1 MKLNQLAFRN
11 IFRRKRRTLITA
23 SSVAFGVLLSVTFTG
38 TGDYTY
44 THMIDAGA
52 KMGMGHVTIE
62 PVGYQNKPTLNKKL
76 QHIDT
81 ILHQVRQLNH
91 VTDAV
96 PRIMGQAMFAS
107 ANKSIGG
114 VFIAINPDI
123 EHANNN
129 LFIQS
134 MTKGKVFDAHNKRG
148 IVVGH
153 KLAHKLRLKLGK
165 KLVYTTTDA
174 SGEIISRIA
183 RVTGIFNT
191 GVDTLDTNMVLL
203 PLAATQRALGYSK
216 HEASLIAVLIH
227 DQRKADEV
235 RDNIASLISTQGY
248 DVLSWHEAQP
258 DLAGMIA
265 MDKSMNY
272 ISQFLIGL
280 IIAAGILNTMLMSVL
295 ERKHEFGMMMAVG
308 LSPQTLFKLVMV
320 ESFWLALM
328 GLILGILITAPWFY
342 FLYYHG
348 IDLSS
353 GFGDD
358 FTYGGVLIDPVFKA
372 RLFPESIAFI
382 LGSVFTLAMLAGAYP
397 AWKAGRTPPI
407 ESLKTI

>member
-1 MKLNQLAFRN
+1 VKLNQLAFRN

-52 KMGMGHVTIE
+52 KMGMGHVTVE
-62 PVGYQNKPTLNKKL
+62 PVGYQNSPTLDKKL
-76 QHIDT
+76 QHIDKMLDE
-81 ILHQVRQLNH
+81 IRSLENVSE
-91 VTDAV
+91 AV

-114 VFIAINPDI
+114 VFIAVDPNI
-123 EHANNN
+123 ENAKNN

-134 MTKGKVFDAHNKRG
+134 LSEGKLFSASSKHG
-148 IVVGH
+148 IVVGY

-183 RVTGIFNT
+183 RVKGMFKT
-191 GVDTLDTNMVLL
+191 GVDTIDSSMVLL
-203 PLAATQRALGYSK
+203 PLAATQQALGYSNNQ
-216 HEASLIAVLIH
+216 ASFIAILLH
-227 DQRKADEV
+227 DQRHANEM
-235 RDNIASLISTQGY
+235 RDKIASLNSTQNA

-258 DLAGMIA
+258 DLAGVIA

-272 ISQFLIGL
+272 ISQFLVGL

-308 LSPQTLFKLVMV
+308 LSPQALFKLVMV
-320 ESFWLALM
+320 ESFWLALL
-328 GLILGILITAPWFY
+328 GLMLGIVITAPWFY

-358 FTYGGVLIDPVFKA
+358 FTYGGVLIDPLFKA
-372 RLFPESIAFI
+372 RLFPESIMFI

>member
-1 MKLNQLAFRN
+1 MNLNQLAFRN

-52 KMGMGHVTIE
+52 KMGMGHVTVE
-62 PVGYQNKPTLNKKL
+62 PVGYQNSPTLNKKL
-76 QHIDT
+76 QHIDKMLDE
-81 ILHQVRQLNH
+81 IRGLDNVSG
-91 VTDAV
+91 AV

-114 VFIAINPDI
+114 VFIAVNPNI
-123 EHANNN
+123 EHAKNN

-134 MTKGKVFDAHNKRG
+134 LSEGKLFSANSKHG
-148 IVVGH
+148 IVVGY

-183 RVTGIFNT
+183 RVKGMFKT
-191 GVDTLDTNMVLL
+191 GVDTIDASMVLL
-203 PLAATQRALGYSK
+203 PLAATQQALGYSSNQ
-216 HEASLIAVLIH
+216 ASLIAVLIH
-227 DQRKADEV
+227 DQRKADDM
-235 RDNIASLISTQGY
+235 RDKIASLHSTQNY
-248 DVLSWHEAQP
+248 EVLSWHEAQP
-258 DLAGMIA
+258 DLAGVIA

-272 ISQFLIGL
+272 ISQFLVGL

-308 LSPQTLFKLVMV
+308 LSPQALFKLVMV
-320 ESFWLALM
+320 ESFWLALL
-328 GLILGILITAPWFY
+328 GLILGIVITAPWFY

-358 FTYGGVLIDPVFKA
+358 FTYGGVLIDPLFKA
-372 RLFPESIAFI
+372 RLFPESIVFI
-382 LGSVFTLAMLAGAYP
+382 LGSVFSLAMLAGAYP

>member
-62 PVGYQNKPTLNKKL
+62 PPGYQNSPTLDKKL

-81 ILHQVRQLNH
+81 ILDDIHNLKNISG
-91 VTDAV
+91 AV

-114 VFIAINPDI
+114 VFIAINPNI
-123 EHANNN
+123 ENAKNN

-134 MTKGKVFDAHNKRG
+134 LIKGKVFNANSKHG
-148 IVVGH
+148 IVVGY

-183 RVTGIFNT
+183 RVSGMFKT
-191 GVDTLDTNMVLL
+191 GVDTLDSNMVLL
-203 PLAATQRALGYSK
+203 PLAATQQALGYNSNQ
-216 HEASLIAVLIH
+216 ASLIAVLIH

-235 RDNIASLISTQGY
+235 RDNIASLNSTQNY

-258 DLAGMIA
+258 DLAGVIA

-272 ISQFLIGL
+272 ISQFLVGL

-308 LSPQTLFKLVMV
+308 LSPLALFKLVMV
-320 ESFWLALM
+320 ESFWLALI
-328 GLILGILITAPWFY
+328 GLVLGILITAPWFY

-358 FTYGGVLIDPVFKA
+358 FTYGGVLIDPLFKA
-372 RLFPESIAFI
+372 RLFPESILFI

-397 AWKAGRTPPI
+397 AWKAGKTPPI
-407 ESLKTI
+407 ESLKNI

>member
-1 MKLNQLAFRN
+1 MNLNQLAFRN

-52 KMGMGHVTIE
+52 KMGMGHVTVE
-62 PVGYQNKPTLNKKL
+62 PVGYQNSPTLNKKL
-76 QHIDT
+76 QHIDKMLDE
-81 ILHQVRQLNH
+81 IRGLDNVSG
-91 VTDAV
+91 AV

-114 VFIAINPDI
+114 VFIAVNPNI
-123 EHANNN
+123 EHAKNN

-134 MTKGKVFDAHNKRG
+134 LSEGKLFNANSKHG
-148 IVVGH
+148 IVVGY

-183 RVTGIFNT
+183 RVKGMFKT
-191 GVDTLDTNMVLL
+191 GVDTIDASMVLL
-203 PLAATQRALGYSK
+203 PLAATQQALGYSSNQ
-216 HEASLIAVLIH
+216 ASLIAVLIH
-227 DQRKADEV
+227 DQRKADDM
-235 RDNIASLISTQGY
+235 RDKIASLHSTQNY
-248 DVLSWHEAQP
+248 EVLSWHEAQP
-258 DLAGMIA
+258 DLAGVIA

-272 ISQFLIGL
+272 ISQFLVGL

-308 LSPQTLFKLVMV
+308 LSPQALFKLVMV
-320 ESFWLALM
+320 ESFWLALL
-328 GLILGILITAPWFY
+328 GLILGIVITAPWFY

-358 FTYGGVLIDPVFKA
+358 FTYGGVLIDPLFKA
-372 RLFPESIAFI
+372 RLFPESIVFI
-382 LGSVFTLAMLAGAYP
+382 LGSVFSLAMLAGAYP

>member
-1 MKLNQLAFRN
+1 VKLNQLAFRN

-52 KMGMGHVTIE
+52 KMGMGHVTVE
-62 PVGYQNKPTLNKKL
+62 PVGYQNSPTLDKKL
-76 QHIDT
+76 QHIDKMLDE
-81 ILHQVRQLNH
+81 IRSLENVSE
-91 VTDAV
+91 AV

-114 VFIAINPDI
+114 VFIAVDPNI
-123 EHANNN
+123 ENAKNN

-134 MTKGKVFDAHNKRG
+134 LSEGKLFSASSKYG
-148 IVVGH
+148 IVVGY

-183 RVTGIFNT
+183 RVKGMFKT
-191 GVDTLDTNMVLL
+191 GVDTIDSSMVLL
-203 PLAATQRALGYSK
+203 PLAATQQALGYSNNQ
-216 HEASLIAVLIH
+216 ASFIAILLH
-227 DQRKADEV
+227 DQRHANEM
-235 RDNIASLISTQGY
+235 RDKIASLNSTQNA

-258 DLAGMIA
+258 DLAGVIA

-272 ISQFLIGL
+272 ISQFLVGL

-308 LSPQTLFKLVMV
+308 LSPQALFKLVMV
-320 ESFWLALM
+320 ESFWLALL
-328 GLILGILITAPWFY
+328 GLMLGIVITAPWFY

-358 FTYGGVLIDPVFKA
+358 FTYGGVLIDPLFKA
-372 RLFPESIAFI
+372 RLFPESIMFI

>member
-1 MKLNQLAFRN
+1 MNLNQLAFRN

-52 KMGMGHVTIE
+52 KMGMGHVTVE
-62 PVGYQNKPTLNKKL
+62 PVGYQNSPTLNRKL
-76 QHIDT
+76 QHIDKMLDE
-81 ILHQVRQLNH
+81 IRNLDNVS
-91 VTDAV
+91 DAV

-114 VFIAINPDI
+114 VFIAVNPSV
-123 EHANNN
+123 EHAKNN

-134 MTKGKVFDAHNKRG
+134 LSEGKLFSANSKHG
-148 IVVGH
+148 IVVGY

-183 RVTGIFNT
+183 RVKGMFKT
-191 GVDTLDTNMVLL
+191 GVDTIDASMVLL
-203 PLAATQRALGYSK
+203 PLAATQQALGYSSNQ
-216 HEASLIAVLIH
+216 ASLIAVLIH
-227 DQRKADEV
+227 DQRKADDM
-235 RDNIASLISTQGY
+235 RDKIASLHSTQNY
-248 DVLSWHEAQP
+248 EVLSWHEAQP
-258 DLAGMIA
+258 DLAGVIA

-272 ISQFLIGL
+272 ISQFLVGL

-308 LSPQTLFKLVMV
+308 LSPQALFKLVMV
-320 ESFWLALM
+320 ESFWLALL
-328 GLILGILITAPWFY
+328 GLILGIVITAPWFY

-358 FTYGGVLIDPVFKA
+358 FTYGGVLIDPLFKA
-372 RLFPESIAFI
+372 RLFPESIVFI
-382 LGSVFTLAMLAGAYP
+382 LGSVFSLAMLAGAYP

>member
-52 KMGMGHVTIE
+52 KMGMGHVTVE
-62 PVGYQNKPTLNKKL
+62 PVGYQNSPTLNKKL
-76 QHIDT
+76 QHIDKMLDE
-81 ILHQVRQLNH
+81 IRNLDNVS
-91 VTDAV
+91 DAV

-114 VFIAINPDI
+114 VFIAVNPNI
-123 EHANNN
+123 ENAKNN

-134 MTKGKVFDAHNKRG
+134 LSEGKLFSANSKHG
-148 IVVGH
+148 IVVGY

-183 RVTGIFNT
+183 RVKGMFKT
-191 GVDTLDTNMVLL
+191 GVDTIDASMVLL
-203 PLAATQRALGYSK
+203 PLAATQQALGYSSNQ
-216 HEASLIAVLIH
+216 ASLIAVLIH
-227 DQRKADEV
+227 DQRKADDM
-235 RDNIASLISTQGY
+235 RDKIASLHSTQNY
-248 DVLSWHEAQP
+248 EELSWHEAQP
-258 DLAGMIA
+258 DLAGVIA

-272 ISQFLIGL
+272 ISQFLVGL

-308 LSPQTLFKLVMV
+308 LSPQALFKLVMV
-320 ESFWLALM
+320 ESFWLALL
-328 GLILGILITAPWFY
+328 GLTLGIVITAPWFY

-358 FTYGGVLIDPVFKA
+358 FTYGGVLIDPLFKA
-372 RLFPESIAFI
+372 RLFPESIVFI
-382 LGSVFTLAMLAGAYP
+382 LGSVFSLAMLAGAYP

>member
-1 MKLNQLAFRN
+1 MNLNQLAFRN

-52 KMGMGHVTIE
+52 KMGMGHVTVE
-62 PVGYQNKPTLNKKL
+62 PVGYQNSPTLNKKL
-76 QHIDT
+76 QHIDKMLDE
-81 ILHQVRQLNH
+81 IRGLDNVSG
-91 VTDAV
+91 AV

-114 VFIAINPDI
+114 VFIAVNPSV
-123 EHANNN
+123 EHAKNN

-134 MTKGKVFDAHNKRG
+134 LSEGKLFSANSKHG
-148 IVVGH
+148 IVVGY

-183 RVTGIFNT
+183 RVKGMFKT
-191 GVDTLDTNMVLL
+191 GVDTIDASMVLL
-203 PLAATQRALGYSK
+203 PLAATQQALGYSSNQ
-216 HEASLIAVLIH
+216 ASLIAVLIH
-227 DQRKADEV
+227 DQRKADDM
-235 RDNIASLISTQGY
+235 RDKIASLHSTQNY
-248 DVLSWHEAQP
+248 EVLSWHEAQP
-258 DLAGMIA
+258 DLAGVIA

-272 ISQFLIGL
+272 ISQFLVGL

-308 LSPQTLFKLVMV
+308 LSPQALFKLVMV
-320 ESFWLALM
+320 ESFWLALL
-328 GLILGILITAPWFY
+328 GLILGIVITAPWFY

-358 FTYGGVLIDPVFKA
+358 FTYGGVLIDPLFKA
-372 RLFPESIAFI
+372 RLFPESIVFI
-382 LGSVFTLAMLAGAYP
+382 LGSVFSLAMLAGAYP